1 MSKKFLFLIYICELT
16 GTQVTEKIKL
26 QISTKITIENVLK
39 SIDNNKLFNATHT

>member
-26 QISTKITIENVLK
+26 QILTKITIENVLK
-39 SIDNNKLFNATHT
+39 SIVINYLMQHTPK